1 MAITEGLHI
10 LSAAK
15 VRAEKPRPHLLRCR
29 HGDGAAGDPLG
40 WTVKVFITSLQMM
53 LVVFVS
59 TFVHL
64 GGDLDEAQGDLGRL
78 QDGS

>member
-1 MAITEGLHI
+1 
-10 LSAAK
+10 
-15 VRAEKPRPHLLRCR
+15 
-29 HGDGAAGDPLG
+29 
-40 WTVKVFITSLQMM
+40 M

-64 GGDLDEAQGDLGRL
+64 GGDPDEAQGDLGRL